1 MNGGL
6 AADRHVLLLGLS
18 VLCGDVWSLRKFD
31 RASRLNYTARANGLE
46 APNET
51 VQLQFAARQS
61 DLLESERRDDQRS
74 YWQHRQAHKFHNL
87 RLPLEEIPPSTQL
100 RAKQP
105 AQTYASEIKGARVKE
120 LERLA
125 NQQSVGVKATQALIT
140 DS

>member
-1 MNGGL
+1 MV
-6 AADRHVLLLGLS
+6 AA
-18 VLCGDVWSLRKFD
+18 KFD
-31 RASRLNYTARANGLE
+31 RASRLNYAARANGLE

-61 DLLESERRDDQRS
+61 DLLESERREDQRS